1 MLQNFIDD
9 LKDSTGVALRMT
21 SLIAAIAITLFIA
34 LSFLCAA
41 AFAFVL
47 QNYGIVPA
55 CLSGA
60 AFFFVVTLIA
70 TGCYLYR
77 RRQARRAAEAA
88 RAAAKA
94 NTKSAFAT
102 VMSDPMMMAA
112 GLQIVRAVG
121 VKRLLPLLAVG
132 GIAFGL
138 MAQRK
143 SSGEDPAE

>member
-9 LKDSTGVALRMT
+9 LKVSTGVALRMT
-21 SLIAAIAITLFIA
+21 ALIAAISIALFITLT
-34 LSFLCAA
+34 FLCAA
-41 AFAFVL
+41 AFSYVL
-47 QNYGIVPA
+47 QQYGIVPA

-60 AFFFVVTLIA
+60 AFFFVVTLIV
-70 TGCYLYR
+70 TGIYLYR
-77 RRQARRAAEAA
+77 RRRTRRAVE
-88 RAAAKA
+88 AAAKA

-143 SSGEDPAE
+143 APEEDPAE